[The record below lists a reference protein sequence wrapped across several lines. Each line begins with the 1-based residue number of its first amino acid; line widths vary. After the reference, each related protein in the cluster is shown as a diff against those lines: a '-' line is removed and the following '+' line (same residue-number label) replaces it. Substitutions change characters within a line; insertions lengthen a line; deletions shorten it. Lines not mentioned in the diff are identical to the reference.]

1 MAERIRKRDQRA
13 TQVPTRPNHSCP
25 TVRFSSPSPR
35 SAATVPA
42 GTTAAADAGTGCA
55 RGTARD
61 ATSMCAAEGSLASK
75 RATRSSNWTSRAR
88 SSVESRSG
96 GGSGGMC
103 ARRRGKRRAHI
114 VAGVAPPGYATLILP
129 VAKGPER
136 RRQVPATR

>member
-1 MAERIRKRDQRA
+1 
-13 TQVPTRPNHSCP
+13 
-25 TVRFSSPSPR
+25 
-35 SAATVPA
+35 
-42 GTTAAADAGTGCA
+42 
-55 RGTARD
+55 
-61 ATSMCAAEGSLASK
+61 MCAAEGSLASK

-136 RRQVPATR
+136 RRPGPGYTLTFGAGITDLIEKPVLSPDE